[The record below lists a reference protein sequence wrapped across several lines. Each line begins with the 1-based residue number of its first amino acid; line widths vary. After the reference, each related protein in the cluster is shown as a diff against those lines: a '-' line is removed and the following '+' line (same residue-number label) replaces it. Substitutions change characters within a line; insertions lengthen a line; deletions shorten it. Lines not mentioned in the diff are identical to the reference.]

1 MPHSPADDLTAKA
14 RIRETALELFAARGF
29 GVSTREIAKG
39 AGVSPALVTHHFGSG
54 AGLRE
59 AVDGVVV
66 ARITEMLGDPDAP
79 SHELLD
85 ARWRAMFERFAREPA
100 LADYLARSL
109 REGDEAS
116 VAIFDRL
123 LALVDRELAQ
133 LEEARMLRP
142 SADPRM
148 RRLLIAL
155 LDLGP
160 LVMRR
165 LVERELGSGLF
176 EADGY
181 RRVFGAML
189 ELLQHGMIAA
199 PTGPSHEES

>member
-1 MPHSPADDLTAKA
+1 MQMPHRDADDLTAKA
-14 RIRETALELFAARGF
+14 RIRETALALFAEQGF
-29 GVSTREIAKG
+29 GVSTREIAK
-39 AGVSPALVTHHFGSG
+39 AAAVSPALVTHHFGSG

-66 ARITEMLGDPDAP
+66 ARISEMLGDPNAP
-79 SHELLD
+79 THELLD
-85 ARWRAMFERFAREPA
+85 ARWQAMFERFAREPA

-123 LALVDRELAQ
+123 LALLDRELAL
-133 LEEARMLRP
+133 LEEGGLLRR
-142 SADPRM
+142 SADPQM

-181 RRVFGAML
+181 RRIFGAMVD
-189 ELLQHGMIAA
+189 LLQHGMIRDA
-199 PTGPSHEES
+199 G

>member
-1 MPHSPADDLTAKA
+1 MSRSAADDLTAKA
-14 RIRETALELFAARGF
+14 RIRETALVLFAEQGF
-29 GVSTREIAKG
+29 GVSTRVIAKA
-39 AGVSPALVTHHFGSG
+39 AGVSPALVTHHFGSS
-54 AGLRE
+54 AGLRD

-66 ARITEMLGDPDAP
+66 ARITEMLGDPAAP

-85 ARWRAMFERFAREPA
+85 ARWQAMFDRFASEPA

-123 LALVDRELAQ
+123 LALLDRELA
-133 LEEARMLRP
+133 LLDETGLLRR
-142 SADPRM
+142 SADPQM

-165 LVERELGSGLF
+165 LVERELGCGLF
-176 EADGY
+176 ESDGY
-181 RRVFGAML
+181 RRVFTEML
-189 ELLQHGMIAA
+189 DLLQHGMIQDA
-199 PTGPSHEES
+199 E

>member
-1 MPHSPADDLTAKA
+1 MPSSPADDLTAKA
-14 RIRETALELFAARGF
+14 RIRETALELFAEQGF
-29 GVSTREIAKG
+29 AVSTREIAKA
-39 AGVSPALVTHHFGSG
+39 AGVSPALVTHHFGSS

-66 ARITEMLGDPDAP
+66 ARITGMLGDPNAP
-79 SHELLD
+79 THEQLD

-116 VAIFDRL
+116 AAIFDRL
-123 LALVDRELAQ
+123 LALLDRELAL
-133 LEEARMLRP
+133 LEEAGLLRP
-142 SADPRM
+142 SADPQA

-165 LVERELGSGLF
+165 LAERELGSGLF

-181 RRVFGAML
+181 RRIFGAMV
-189 ELLQHGMIAA
+189 ELLQHGMIRDA
-199 PTGPSHEES
+199 G